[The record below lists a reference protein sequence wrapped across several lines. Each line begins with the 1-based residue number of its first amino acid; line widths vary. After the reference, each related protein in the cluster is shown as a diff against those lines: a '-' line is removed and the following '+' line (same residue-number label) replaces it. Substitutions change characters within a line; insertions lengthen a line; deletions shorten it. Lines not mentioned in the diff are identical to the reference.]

1 MHHSAEEM
9 LNLGSS
15 LIATASM
22 NCRAG
27 GGSSVEESP
36 PQSSPVLGCCSKLSD
51 GSCLNSHGLN

>member
-51 GSCLNSHGLN
+51 GS